1 MDVLKAGPDDEAQIR
16 ACHAIHLAAS
26 AVDDPYIPPMSYP
39 MFEVLTQRGWT
50 GDPRETWLAAEEGA
64 GEVGGGYLAL
74 ELPEHEN
81 THLAMLELV
90 VHPDHRRRGT
100 GAALLSF
107 AAERCDSIH
116 RTTIST
122 GAWIGSPGEQFLR
135 RYAKF
140 GPGIT
145 EVRRI
150 LRVGE
155 SPSVTVPAGY
165 SLVRWEGATPPERV
179 GQSARVQ
186 EMLNDAPRDASWEP
200 ERWDADRVLRTDRRV
215 AEMGLRYYSI
225 AAVSADGEMAA
236 VTQLAVDPL
245 LPDWGLQEL
254 TAVARQHRGHA
265 LGMTLKSEMLG
276 WLPAV
281 EPQIEQIVT
290 WNAEQNKHMIAINE
304 ALGFQVLGVP
314 MRSWERGPA

>member
-1 MDVLKAGPDDEAQIR
+1 MDVLKAGPDDEVQIR

-26 AVDDPYIPPMSYP
+26 AIDNPYTPPVSYP
-39 MFEVLTQRGWT
+39 MFEVLTRHGWT
-50 GDPRETWLAAEEGA
+50 GDPRETWLAADMSS
-64 GEVGGGYLAL
+64 YLIL

-107 AAERCDSIH
+107 ATERRASIH

-140 GPGIT
+140 SPGIT
-145 EVRRI
+145 EVRRF

-165 SLVRWEGATPPERV
+165 SLVRWEGATPPEWV

-225 AAVSADGEMAA
+225 AAVSADGEIAA
-236 VTQLAVDPL
+236 LTQLAVDPL
-245 LPDWGLQEL
+245 VPDWGLQEL

-281 EPQIEQIVT
+281 EPQIEQIMT